1 MKVMFVRKYFRL
13 KTQDIKKL
21 YKDEL
26 FKREFYKN
34 IFTHSYALAIHKRT
48 HTGDKTLW
56 MHVIFLRKYLDL
68 KYTTRHKQ
76 NFTNDELFKREVYLN
91 RFTHSNALARR
102 MRTHAGDKTL
112 WMWCLQEKISIWKTQ
127 QDIKLY

>member
-1 MKVMFVRKYFRL
+1 
-13 KTQDIKKL
+13 
-21 YKDEL
+21 
-26 FKREFYKN
+26 
-34 IFTHSYALAIHKRT
+34 
-48 HTGDKTLW
+48 

-112 WMWCLQEKISIWKTQ
+112 
-127 QDIKLY
+127 